1 MGKGKLYDADADYKQ
16 KVEEYRAEWESAMA
30 ARIAEKEKGE
40 ELAMDT
46 DESLLEGHVHSY
58 FHRTS
63 PMFRPMEQNAKSDNF
78 ALPPA
83 AQEDDSTVSFNE
95 KSEKST

>member
-1 MGKGKLYDADADYKQ
+1 MARKTAEKGKD
-16 KVEEYRAEWESAMA
+16 
-30 ARIAEKEKGE
+30 E
-40 ELAMDT
+40 ELDQDT
-46 DESLLEGHVHSY
+46 DDSLLEGHVHAY

-83 AQEDDSTVSFNE
+83 AQEDDSTASFNE